1 MRLPWRVLLT
11 PHSSSSSSSTPV
23 RTASSVPAGR
33 LDFVPACGHTDAHS
47 LELLQDFVSRASRLF
62 VISGAGLSTESGIPD
77 YRSEGVGLYART
89 DRRPMQHAEFVR
101 SAKSRQ
107 RYWAR
112 NFLGWPQF
120 SSHQPNS
127 AHKALQQW
135 EERGKLHWLVTQ
147 NVDALHSKAGQKRLT
162 ELHGCTHRV
171 LCLGCGAISAREE
184 LQRRFISLNPGWR
197 AQAGAVAPDGDVF
210 LEDEQVLH
218 FRVPSCVDCG
228 GILKPEVTFFG
239 DSVNRATVQFVHERL
254 AESDAVLVAGSSL
267 QVYSGYRFLLAA
279 SDRKMPVAILNIGP
293 TRADHLAEL
302 RVSGRCGE
310 ALPLI
315 QPL

>member
-1 MRLPWRVLLT
+1 MRLPQRFLT
-11 PHSSSSSSSTPV
+11 LHAAPV
-23 RTASSVPAGR
+23 RRASSVPVVS
-33 LDFVPACGHTDAHS
+33 FVPACSTADTHS

-112 NFLGWPQF
+112 NFVGWPQF
-120 SSHQPNS
+120 SSHRPNS
-127 AHKALQQW
+127 AHEALQQW
-135 EERGKLHWLVTQ
+135 ERRGKLHWLVTQ

-162 ELHGCTHRV
+162 ELHGCAHRV

-184 LQRRFISLNPGWR
+184 LQTQFVALNPDWR
-197 AQAGAVAPDGDVF
+197 AQTGGVAPDGDVF
-210 LEDEQVLH
+210 IEDGQVLN
-218 FRVPSCVDCG
+218 FRVPSCESCG

-239 DSVNRATVQFVHERL
+239 DTVNKATVRFVHDRL
-254 AESDAVLVAGSSL
+254 GESDAVLVVGSSL

-279 SDRKMPVAILNIGP
+279 GDRKMSVAIVNIGS

-302 RVSGRCGE
+302 KVSSRCGE
-310 ALPLI
+310 VLSVIRPL
-315 QPL
+315 